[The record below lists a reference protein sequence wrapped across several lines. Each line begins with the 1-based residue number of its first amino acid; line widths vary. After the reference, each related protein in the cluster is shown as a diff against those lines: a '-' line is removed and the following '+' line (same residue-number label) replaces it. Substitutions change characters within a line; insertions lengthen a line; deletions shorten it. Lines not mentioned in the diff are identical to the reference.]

1 MQLVAQKKECDMIIL
16 RKYVLTLCVMLLSW
30 IYSAEAQEVT
40 KAGTVMGTF
49 LKIGIGPRAA
59 AMGESFI
66 ATANDLTSISWNPAG
81 MAWLSGNQAYFSQ
94 TQWLAGMQHS
104 FGAMSLSLG
113 EAGTLGGSFVLLKA
127 PDQEVTTVE
136 SPDGTGEMYSYQDIA
151 FGISYSRKI
160 SDRFSFGISGKYIV
174 SSLYRLSASAFA
186 LDIGTLYLIPETSLR
201 LGMSLSNFGSKM
213 QYAGDNLER
222 PIDID
227 PTTSGETDRVT
238 AFLKT
243 EQWDLP
249 LSFKVAL
256 ANDFQLAEE
265 TRLTV
270 SIDAVNPNDNKEYVN
285 IGGELAYKE
294 FLFLR
299 GGFKSLNLDQSE
311 GGLSFGGGLDF
322 PIAEGTRSM
331 IDYSFTDWGRLKN
344 VHRFGIGI
352 KF

>member
-1 MQLVAQKKECDMIIL
+1 MIIL
-16 RKYVLTLCVMLLSW
+16 RKYFLILCLILPFW
-30 IYSAEAQEVT
+30 IHLIQAQEVT

-49 LKIGIGPRAA
+49 LKIGVGPRAA
-59 AMGESFI
+59 AMGESFV
-66 ATANDLTSISWNPAG
+66 ATANDLTSIYWNPAG

-94 TQWLAGMQHS
+94 TEWLAGMQHS

-113 EAGTLGGSFVLLKA
+113 EFGTIGGSFILLKA

-136 SPDGTGEMYSYQDIA
+136 SPDGTGEMYSYQDIS
-151 FGISYSRKI
+151 FGLSYSRQI
-160 SDRFSFGISGKYIV
+160 SDRFSFGITGKYIV
-174 SSLYRLSASAFA
+174 SSLYRLSATAFA
-186 LDIGTLYLIPETSLR
+186 FDVGTLYLIPETSLR
-201 LGMSLSNFGSKM
+201 LGMSLSNFGTKM
-213 QYAGDNLER
+213 QYTGDNLER

-227 PTTSGETDRVT
+227 PTTTGETDRVT

-256 ANDFQLAEE
+256 SNDFHLGEQA
-265 TRLTV
+265 RLTV
-270 SIDAVNPNDNKEYVN
+270 SIDAVNPNDNKEYLN

-299 GGFKSLNLDQSE
+299 GGFKSINLDQSE
-311 GGLSFGGGLDF
+311 GGLSFGAGLDF
-322 PIAEGTRSM
+322 PIAEGTRSL